1 MWLGTLDASFLVN
14 MLTRKSV
21 VRAGKGIV
29 RAGKRYNNMNHMD
42 KSSFFKQCWDY

>member
-1 MWLGTLDASFLVN
+1 

-42 KSSFFKQCWDY
+42 KVHSLSNVEITKYFT